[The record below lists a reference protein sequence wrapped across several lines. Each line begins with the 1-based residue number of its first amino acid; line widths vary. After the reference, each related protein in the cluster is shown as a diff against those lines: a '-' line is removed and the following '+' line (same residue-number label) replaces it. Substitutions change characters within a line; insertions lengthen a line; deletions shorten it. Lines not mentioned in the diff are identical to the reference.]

1 MRYAVLVGLVCLL
14 LMGCGAPEAT
24 VTPAP
29 TPTVD
34 VRPTQTRAAE
44 ISQLATLGA
53 PTATPPPTNTP
64 SPPTAIPTQIPP
76 TVTATKAV
84 TATPIP
90 PTATATATTPP
101 PTQTP
106 IPVTA
111 TATTP
116 PAPTIVVSQLVAV
129 VDGATITVRLPDNTN
144 ASVLLIGVDAPVPNE
159 CYGAESA
166 ARINTLLQG
175 RTVEL
180 EADAL
185 DKDQGGRLLRYVWV
199 WGEDGVRRQVNL
211 EMAKGGLAAVYSSK
225 PNVRYEA
232 DMAAAQKAA
241 QAQKLGLWST
251 CGKAH
256 APIPPT
262 PTPLGRC
269 SNADAQRLL
278 NTIQPKAQ
286 EWDDAN
292 KLASSTPR
300 VSLAAQIQNLQR
312 IRRESAG
319 LSVPACGSFA
329 RTLMVSYMDATIN
342 GYIDFLGQGTQ
353 ANTLFAQA
361 KTLIDAFNV
370 ELKKVTVGP

>member
-1 MRYAVLVGLVCLL
+1 M
-14 LMGCGAPEAT
+14 
-24 VTPAP
+24 
-29 TPTVD
+29 
-34 VRPTQTRAAE
+34 
-44 ISQLATLGA
+44 
-53 PTATPPPTNTP
+53 
-64 SPPTAIPTQIPP
+64 
-76 TVTATKAV
+76 
-84 TATPIP
+84 
-90 PTATATATTPP
+90 
-101 PTQTP
+101 
-106 IPVTA
+106 
-111 TATTP
+111 
-116 PAPTIVVSQLVAV
+116 SQLVSV
-129 VDGATITVRLPDNTN
+129 IDGATITVRLPDNTET
-144 ASVLLIGVDAPVPNE
+144 SVLLIGVDAPLSTE
-159 CYGAESA
+159 CYGTEAA
-166 ARINTLLQG
+166 ARTTTLLQG

-180 EADAL
+180 EADTL

-211 EMAKGGLAAVYSSK
+211 EMAKGGLAAVYGSA
-225 PNVRYEA
+225 PNVRYQA
-232 DMAAAQKAA
+232 DMVAAQKSA
-241 QAQKLGLWST
+241 QAQKLGLWSA

-269 SNADAQRLL
+269 STTDAQRLL

-300 VSLAAQIQNLQR
+300 ISLAPQIQNLQR
-312 IRRESAG
+312 IHRESAA
-319 LSVPACGSFA
+319 LSVPACGLYA

>member
-1 MRYAVLVGLVCLL
+1 MKRVIVAAVFCLL
-14 LMGCGAPEAT
+14 LGACGGAAGTPTTNTSVTRTSSGAIREMAT
-24 VTPAP
+24 QIAP
-29 TPTVD
+29 TMTSIATSTP
-34 VRPTQTRAAE
+34 
-44 ISQLATLGA
+44 LA
-53 PTATPPPTNTP
+53 
-64 SPPTAIPTQIPP
+64 P
-76 TVTATKAV
+76 TVTSTQL
-84 TATPIP
+84 P
-90 PTATATATTPP
+90 PTATATNAATATPLPPTATVAATVPP

-106 IPVTA
+106 IPSTA
-111 TATTP
+111 TPTPP
-116 PAPTIVVSQLVAV
+116 PAPTIVMSQLVAV
-129 VDGATITVRLPDNTN
+129 IDGGTITVQLPDNTKT
-144 ASVLLIGVDAPVPNE
+144 SVLLIGVDAPLSTE

-166 ARINTLLQG
+166 ARATALLQG

-180 EADAL
+180 EADTQ

-211 EMAKGGLAAVYSSK
+211 EMAKGGLAAVYSSA
-225 PNVRYEA
+225 PNVRYQA
-232 DMAAAQKAA
+232 DMAAAQKTA
-241 QAQKLGLWST
+241 QAQKLGLWSA

-262 PTPLGRC
+262 PTPIGRC
-269 SNADAQRLL
+269 STTDAQRLL

-300 VSLAAQIQNLQR
+300 ISLAAQIQNLQR
-312 IRRESAG
+312 IRRESAA